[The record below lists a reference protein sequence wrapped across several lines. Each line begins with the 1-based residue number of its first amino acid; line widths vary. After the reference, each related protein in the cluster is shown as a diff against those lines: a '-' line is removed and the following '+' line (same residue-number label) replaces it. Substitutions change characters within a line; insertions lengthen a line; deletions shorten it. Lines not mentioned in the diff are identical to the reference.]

1 MCFNGLID
9 EESFQ
14 LNLKKMEKL
23 CDSNSWEWELDLKLF
38 LSNDYIP
45 SAEKSSGG
53 STNLGCSK
61 VFKMVHSHLLI

>member
-1 MCFNGLID
+1 
-9 EESFQ
+9 
-14 LNLKKMEKL
+14 LKKLEKL